1 MKRILVIDDERLLRA
16 PVASVLRRAGYEV
29 ESAGSGEEALQLLE
43 SARPELILLDLMMP
57 GMGGLGFLRRLR
69 AEPKWAA
76 VPVIVLS
83 AGSDGEQ
90 GTEAF
95 KLGARAC
102 LLKGTVSLAKLT
114 HFIDVLAG
122 AAA

>member
-1 MKRILVIDDERLLRA
+1 MTRILVIDDERLLRA
-16 PVASVLRRAGYEV
+16 PVASVLRHAGYEV
-29 ESAGSGEEALQLLE
+29 DCAGSGEEALQVLE
-43 SARPELILLDLMMP
+43 SATPDLILLDLMMP

-69 AEPKWAA
+69 ADERWAA

-102 LLKGTVSLAKLT
+102 LLKGTFSLAKLS
-114 HFIDVLAG
+114 HFIEVL
-122 AAA
+122 

>member
-1 MKRILVIDDERLLRA
+1 MTRILVVDDEHLLRT
-16 PVASVLRRAGYEV
+16 PVAAVLRQAGYVV
-29 ESAGSGEEALQLLE
+29 ECAASGEEALRALE
-43 SARPELILLDLMMP
+43 SATPELILLDLMMP

-69 AEPKWAA
+69 ADPRWAG

-102 LLKGTVSLAKLT
+102 LLKGTFSLAKLT
-114 HFIDVLAG
+114 HFIEVLS
-122 AAA
+122 AA

>member
-1 MKRILVIDDERLLRA
+1 MTRILVIDDERLLRA
-16 PVASVLRRAGYEV
+16 PVASVLRHAGYEV
-29 ESAGSGEEALQLLE
+29 DCAGSGEEALQLLE
-43 SARPELILLDLMMP
+43 SARPDLILLDLMMP

-69 AEPKWAA
+69 ADERWAA

-102 LLKGTVSLAKLT
+102 LLKGTFSLAKLS
-114 HFIDVLAG
+114 HFIEVLS